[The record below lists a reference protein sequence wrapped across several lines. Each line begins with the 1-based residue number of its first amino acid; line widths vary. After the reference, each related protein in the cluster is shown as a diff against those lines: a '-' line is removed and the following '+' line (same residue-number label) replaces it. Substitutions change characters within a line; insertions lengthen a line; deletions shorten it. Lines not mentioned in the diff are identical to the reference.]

1 MTVRYT
7 LVLATKEYS
16 SWSLR
21 PYLALRAIGVPFD
34 EVKIQLR
41 RETTSADVLKHS
53 PSGRVPLLKIEE
65 DGKSFAVWDSL
76 AICETLAERH
86 PEAGLWP
93 EDAQA
98 RAHARA
104 ISAEMHSGFPDVRD
118 QLGMDFTR
126 RVALPDLREATVKQV
141 ARIQAMWGE
150 ALAASGGPFLFG
162 RFSIAD
168 CMYAP
173 VCSRFRTYGVEM
185 SAPVAAY
192 VERVCAL
199 PGMVDW
205 GTDARDEVA
214 RGFD

>member
-1 MTVRYT
+1 MPARYT

-21 PYLALRAIGVPFD
+21 PYLALRAIGAAFD

-41 RETTSADVLKHS
+41 RETTPAEVLKQS
-53 PSGRVPLLKIEE
+53 PSGRVPLLKIE
-65 DGKSFAVWDSL
+65 DNGRAFAVWDSL

-86 PEAGLWP
+86 PDAGLWP
-93 EDAQA
+93 EDAVA
-98 RAHARA
+98 RATARA
-104 ISAEMHSGFPDVRD
+104 VSAEMHSGFPDLRD
-118 QLGMDFTR
+118 QLGMHFTQEVPR
-126 RVALPDLREATVKQV
+126 PEWRPATLAQIARVQT
-141 ARIQAMWGE
+141 IWTE

-185 SAPVAAY
+185 AAPVRSY
-192 VERVCAL
+192 VERVLAL

-205 GTDARDEVA
+205 GAEARKEVA
-214 RGFD
+214 EGFV